1 MVDPVF
7 SSVFAGITKDTG
19 LVNVEDD
26 DAVGDGVMLCCC
38 CCCSIDFLF
47 DIAVGG
53 VPSLTSSCRVLNFSD
68 VVADKASF
76 FPPQK

>member
-7 SSVFAGITKDTG
+7 SSVFASITKDTG

-26 DAVGDGVMLCCC
+26 EVEGDGVMLCCC

-53 VPSLTSSCRVLNFSD
+53 VSSLTSSCRVSNFSD
-68 VVADKASF
+68 VVLDKASF